1 MNKFYLGI
9 LLFFT
14 PFSAV
19 ALFDMKETFDLNTE
33 IETDD
38 VTITY
43 AGWTY
48 HLSSRNRNQDNYI
61 WGVKYKGYEVSTMLI
76 PIPIIK

>member
-1 MNKFYLGI
+1 MNKYYFGGL
-9 LLFFT
+9 LLFV
-14 PFSAV
+14 PFSSV
-19 ALFDMKETFDLNTE
+19 AMFNLIEEYDLKTQ
-33 IETDD
+33 IETDH

-61 WGVKYKGYEVSTMLI
+61 WGIKYKGYEVSTMII